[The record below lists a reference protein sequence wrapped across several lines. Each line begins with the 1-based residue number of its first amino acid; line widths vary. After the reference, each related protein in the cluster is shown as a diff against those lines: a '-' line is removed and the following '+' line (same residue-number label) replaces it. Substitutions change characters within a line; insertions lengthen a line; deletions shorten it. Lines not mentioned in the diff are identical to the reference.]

1 MMLSN
6 EQLDRYRELYKKRFG
21 REISREDALEPAI
34 KLVRLIDIIYQPM
47 TEKEWE
53 MLQKEQKDDGHI

>member
-1 MMLSN
+1 MLSN